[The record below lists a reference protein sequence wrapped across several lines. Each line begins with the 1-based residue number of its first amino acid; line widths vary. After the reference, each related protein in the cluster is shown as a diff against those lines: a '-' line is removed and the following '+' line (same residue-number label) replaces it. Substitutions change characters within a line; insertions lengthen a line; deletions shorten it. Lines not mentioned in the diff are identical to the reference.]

1 MEDYIRTML
10 NTAGVIHAEVNQFFD
25 DKPYVFHLK
34 AVLENAMEYGKYFPE
49 FEKYKYIIAFGAC
62 YHDTIEDARLTYNDV
77 LKEAC
82 RFFEN
87 KDDALMATEIV
98 YALTNE
104 KGRNR
109 AERANDKYYAGI
121 KITPFA
127 SFVKFCDRLANTRYA
142 TENKSSMA
150 KQYKK
155 ELPAFI
161 GHLIDPTETNFM
173 LGVPIK
179 LIEDL
184 KNL

>member
-1 MEDYIRTML
+1 MEDYIKTML
-10 NTAGVIHAEVNQFFD
+10 NTAGAIHAEVNQFFD

-34 AVLENAMEYGKYFPE
+34 AVLENAMEYGKDFPE

-62 YHDTIEDARLTYNDV
+62 FHDTIEDARLTYNDV
-77 LKEAC
+77 LKEAK
-82 RFFEN
+82 RFFDNDE
-87 KDDALMATEIV
+87 DAIMATEIV

-121 KITPFA
+121 KATPFA

-155 ELPAFI
+155 ELPNFI
-161 GHLIDPTETNFM
+161 EHLIDPNETNFM
-173 LGVPIK
+173 LGVPVK

>member
-10 NTAGVIHAEVNQFFD
+10 NTAGAIHAEVNQFFD
-25 DKPYVFHLK
+25 DKPYIFHLK

-62 YHDTIEDARLTYNDV
+62 FHDTIEDARLTYNDV
-77 LKEAC
+77 LKESK
-82 RFFEN
+82 RFFDNDE
-87 KDDALMATEIV
+87 DAIMATEIV

-121 KITPFA
+121 KVTPFA
-127 SFVKFCDRLANTRYA
+127 PFVKFCDRLANTRYA
-142 TENKSSMA
+142 TENKTSMA

-155 ELPAFI
+155 ELPNFI
-161 GHLIDPTETNFM
+161 EHLIDSNETNFM
-173 LGVPIK
+173 LGVPTQLIK
-179 LIEDL
+179 DL
-184 KNL
+184 ENL